1 MFLAEEKRRRLTPQ
15 QLAIGEQLI
24 HSSKAARD
32 LEEFG
37 WNKYAFLLLFVLFS
51 RWITTISE
59 LSRNERTVFTCRFM
73 NNDEDLPDWFAEDER
88 KHYRKNVPVTK
99 VNYLHDVSLG

>member
-1 MFLAEEKRRRLTPQ
+1 MFLAEEKRHRLTPQ

-37 WNKYAFLLLFVLFS
+37 WNKYAFHSCCLSFFSLDFHYFRAVL
-51 RWITTISE
+51 
-59 LSRNERTVFTCRFM
+59 
-73 NNDEDLPDWFAEDER
+73 
-88 KHYRKNVPVTK
+88 KRKNSC
-99 VNYLHDVSLG
+99 SLQVHEQ

>member
-1 MFLAEEKRRRLTPQ
+1 
-15 QLAIGEQLI
+15 
-24 HSSKAARD
+24 
-32 LEEFG
+32 
-37 WNKYAFLLLFVLFS
+37 
-51 RWITTISE
+51 
-59 LSRNERTVFTCRFM
+59 M